1 MQRHVLKIRLNIKG
15 QDIRNSINISFQSIF
30 ILFFMRRPAYGSLLL
45 TQHAGR
51 AASRGE
57 GHSPTRFGRSKLYL
71 KVGNDIIQT
80 ERSVD
85 TLKGEGTYG
94 REDFVE

>member
-1 MQRHVLKIRLNIKG
+1 MKKRKNRKLRERRKKVSKIAGAMFGTALGCRF
-15 QDIRNSINISFQSIF
+15 RSC
-30 ILFFMRRPAYGSLLL
+30 FFMRMP
-45 TQHAGR
+45 
-51 AASRGE
+51 
-57 GHSPTRFGRSKLYL
+57 KLYL
-71 KVGNDIIQT
+71 KMDNDIIQT